1 MTDHVKLICFPGAPN
16 LPLYVA
22 LEKGYFE
29 KTGLSVEMQTTP
41 SSPYQAEAL
50 AKGEFDIAGTAF
62 DNVVAYSEGQGAV
75 KFDTPPDFFAFLGA
89 TQIELSLVAASDKK
103 TIADLKNA
111 SLALDAPGTGFA
123 FVLYHMLE
131 QGGLPPGSY
140 ERAAV
145 GATPQRWESVKAGQ
159 HAGTMTIEPFTSIAR
174 AQNFN
179 ILDTSTRTLK
189 DYQGGIF
196 AARRSWAK
204 QNASKVQ
211 KFIRGY
217 LDGLAWVLTPAHE
230 QEATEILLR
239 NMPEI
244 KPAVVGAVMKSLLS
258 PTSGLTPH
266 GAITLAGIKTALD
279 LRTRYGK
286 PAAPLTDPNKYID
299 LSYYNN
305 VDSPRG

>member
-1 MTDHVKLICFPGAPN
+1 MSAAVKLICFPGAPN
-16 LPLYVA
+16 LPIFVA
-22 LEKGYFE
+22 LEKGYFAQA
-29 KTGLSVEMQTTP
+29 GIDVQMQTTP

-62 DNVVAYSEGQGAV
+62 DNVVAYTEGQGAV

-89 TQIELSLVAASDKK
+89 TQIELSLVAAPDKK
-103 TIADLKNA
+103 SVSDLNGA

-131 QGGLPPGSY
+131 SGGLKPGSY

-174 AQNFN
+174 AQGFN

-196 AARRSWAK
+196 ASRRSWAA
-204 QNASKVQ
+204 QNKDKV
-211 KFIRGY
+211 KAFIRGY
-217 LDGLAWVLTPAHE
+217 LDGLAWVLDPAHE
-230 QEATEILLR
+230 KEATDILLR

-244 KPAVVGAVMKSLLS
+244 KPQVVGAVMKSLLS
-258 PTSGLTPH
+258 PLSGLTPK
-266 GAITLAGIKTALD
+266 GAITIEGIKTALD

-286 PAAPLTDPNKYID
+286 PSSPLTDPYKYID
-299 LSYYNN
+299 LSYYND
-305 VDSPRG
+305 VK